1 MYGCCTKGIQA
12 RGPSR
17 DTAIFLLLITNA
29 GLFMVDH
36 IHFQVGTGNPQF
48 IWGGGV
54 DFDLYYLTR
63 VMGGG
68 VRILANFC
76 NLRKKIYYPYLE

>member
-1 MYGCCTKGIQA
+1 MYGCCTQGIQA

-36 IHFQVGTGNPQF
+36 IHFQVWTGNHNLD
-48 IWGGGV
+48 GGGRGQSCP
-54 DFDLYYLTR
+54 FLKPQLK
-63 VMGGG
+63 
-68 VRILANFC
+68 N
-76 NLRKKIYYPYLE
+76 N